1 MENVKIHFKISR
13 VAALVLV
20 FAFLLSGCGSS
31 TTASKQDKAAD
42 KKKNTTITDLAN
54 RKVKFPS
61 TINKI
66 SCIHPIPS
74 QMLWRLSP
82 KKMASIDSQFLD
94 RMLFMTDAEKKRLKS
109 LPMTGVFN
117 NGDMSTE
124 QMLTIKPDLIISL
137 KKDTKID
144 SEQQSYAA
152 PIVAASKDSLAE
164 YEASWRL
171 IGKIVGNEK
180 EGNELADYWH
190 STVTKVTNITSKIP
204 KKDKL
209 KVYYAQP
216 SVTSTV
222 GSKTIMASIIREA
235 GGINLYD
242 TISIS
247 KADEENESV
256 NTAMEQILSWNPDV
270 IIAKTAKAR
279 DQILSDPQWQN
290 TNAVKN
296 KRVYATLKYEMLD
309 RIQSL
314 MGLVWTAD
322 TLYPNKVKI
331 DLDKETKTFYSKV
344 YLTKD
349 ITDEQIGEEL
359 N

>member
-1 MENVKIHFKISR
+1 MKNKKLYCMTSR
-13 VAALVLV
+13 ATALLLVAT
-20 FAFLLSGCGSS
+20 FLLSGCGSS
-31 TTASKQDKAAD
+31 TIASKQDAVAD
-42 KKKNTTITDLAN
+42 TKKNTTITDLAN
-54 RKVKFPS
+54 RKVNLPS

-74 QMLWRLSP
+74 QMVWRLAP
-82 KKMASIDSQFLD
+82 KKMASIDSQFKD
-94 RMLFMTDAEKKRLKS
+94 RMLFMSDAEIKRLKS

-137 KKDTKID
+137 KKDTKLD
-144 SEQQSYAA
+144 SEQQNYAA
-152 PIVAASKDSLAE
+152 PIVATSKDSLAE

-180 EGNELADYWH
+180 EGNELGNYWH
-190 STVTKVTNITSKIP
+190 STIAKVTNITSKIP

-209 KVYYAQP
+209 KVYYAQ
-216 SVTSTV
+216 SGTNSTV
-222 GSKTIMASIIREA
+222 GSKTIMASIIRLA

-242 TISIS
+242 DLSTS

-256 NTAMEQILSWNPDV
+256 NASMEQILSWNPDV
-270 IIAKTAKAR
+270 IIAKTAKIR
-279 DQILSDPQWQN
+279 NQILSNPQWQN

-296 KRVYATLKYEMLD
+296 KKVYATLKYEMLD

-322 TLYPNKVKI
+322 RLYPSKVKL
-331 DLDKETKTFYSKV
+331 DLEKETKTFYSKV

-349 ITDEQIGEEL
+349 ITDEQIDEVL

>member
-1 MENVKIHFKISR
+1 MKNIKLHRRASR
-13 VAALVLV
+13 VVALLV
-20 FAFLLSGCGSS
+20 VFTFLLSGCGSN
-31 TTASKQDKAAD
+31 TTTSKQDGTAD

-54 RKVKFPS
+54 RKVKLPGS
-61 TINKI
+61 INKI

-74 QMLWRLSP
+74 QMLWRLAP
-82 KKMASIDSQFLD
+82 KKMVSIDSQFKD
-94 RMLFMTDAEKKRLKS
+94 RMLFMSDTEIKRLKS

-117 NGDMSTE
+117 GGDMSTE

-137 KKDTKID
+137 KKDTKLD
-144 SEQQSYAA
+144 SEQQTYAA
-152 PIVAASKDSLAE
+152 PIAATSKDSLAE

-180 EGNELADYWH
+180 EGNELGDYWH
-190 STVTKVTNITSKIP
+190 STVAKVTNITSKIP

-216 SVTSTV
+216 NINSTV

-242 TISIS
+242 TISTS

-256 NTAMEQILSWNPDV
+256 AASMEQILSWNPDV

-279 DQILSDPQWQN
+279 DQILSNPQWQN

-322 TLYPNKVKI
+322 TLYPNKVKL
-331 DLDKETKTFYSKV
+331 DLYKETKTFYSKV

-349 ITDEQIGEEL
+349 ITDAQIGEVL